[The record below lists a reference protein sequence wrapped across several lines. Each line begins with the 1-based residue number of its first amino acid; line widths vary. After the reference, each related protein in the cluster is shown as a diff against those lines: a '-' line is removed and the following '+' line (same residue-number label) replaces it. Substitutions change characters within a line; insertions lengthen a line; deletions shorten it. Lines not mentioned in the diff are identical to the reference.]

1 MVYRLSQSGETI
13 TMSTVTRVN
22 NNDITGTSAVGG
34 AILDLD
40 FLFTQT
46 VETDYYLFSFFFF
59 LGVIYYNPLLLSSDQ
74 MSNSLSSEE
83 QGCLVGICNVMP
95 LLKTCANNSR
105 LESVGDFDDCYA
117 KKDAQ

>member
-1 MVYRLSQSGETI
+1 
-13 TMSTVTRVN
+13 MSTITRVN
-22 NNDITGTSAVGG
+22 NNDITGTSAVGEG
-34 AILDLD
+34 NLKSG
-40 FLFTQT
+40 FLCTHT

-59 LGVIYYNPLLLSSDQ
+59 WGLCTTILFFSSDQ

-83 QGCLVGICNVMP
+83 QGCLVMCNVMP

>member
-1 MVYRLSQSGETI
+1 MVYRLSQSGKTI
-13 TMSTVTRVN
+13 TMSTITRVN

-34 AILDLD
+34 AILDLG

-59 LGVIYYNPLLLSSDQ
+59 WGLFTTILFFSSDQ

-83 QGCLVGICNVMP
+83 QGCLVYVMP

>member
-1 MVYRLSQSGETI
+1 MHMHRAGLAGGCRRPLLRWFTDYHSQGETI
-13 TMSTVTRVN
+13 TMSTITRVN

-34 AILDLD
+34 AILDLG

-59 LGVIYYNPLLLSSDQ
+59 WGLCTTILFFSSDQ

-83 QGCLVGICNVMP
+83 QKVFSKCNATSED
-95 LLKTCANNSR
+95 LRKQ
-105 LESVGDFDDCYA
+105 F
-117 KKDAQ
+117 